1 MQVTWTRPECEGDSF
16 AAAGWLRTG
25 VVAAVDADV
34 YLRIVDRLKDMISV
48 GGFKVYPS
56 VIEARLYEHPA
67 VKEAIVLGVP
77 DPYLG
82 ETPKAFV
89 TLEDGL
95 DVSDDALAAWP
106 NPQIGQHERVSE
118 VEVRAE

>member
-1 MQVTWTRPECEGDSF
+1 MLVSF
-16 AAAGWLRTG
+16 LFFFFKQKTAYEMRISDWSSTCALPTF
-25 VVAAVDADV
+25 
-34 YLRIVDRLKDMISV
+34 RIVDRLKDMISV

-89 TLEDGL
+89 TLEDGF
-95 DVSDDALAAWP
+95 DVSE
-106 NPQIGQHERVSE
+106 IG
-118 VEVRAE
+118 RAHV